1 MKRIIGI
8 SVLLVMVTLMSF
20 AGGLPFN
27 PKGALSEE
35 VQEMAQMERAY
46 QFFSLLNHVGFTQT
60 QLEQVIAAVEKAKT
74 SIASV
79 ESEVKGDM
87 EKAVELAKTGDV
99 DKAKEKHDE
108 AIDAGKEV
116 IQIRQ
121 TYMDTLKGIITVE
134 QQEKFMEYL
143 SQTMKSAMNRVREQ
157 VVENERLNQ
166 LPDQAKEKLQQMGR
180 VVNKVQEQR
189 DQQGAFQMRA
199 QPTMRTTVTQ
209 NIAARFFN
217 MMLMD
222 ENLDLL
228 KQYLETVA
236 LQNPAQ

>member
-60 QLEQVIAAVEKAKT
+60 QLEQVIAAVEKAKN